1 MREALVEAVLR
12 AMYDKAKPEPAAWPF
27 QSKQVRKEDVI
38 CQPQTRSPQEE
49 KIKRRGPS
57 VLLVH

>member
-27 QSKQVRKEDVI
+27 QSSKYGRRTSFANHKLEA
-38 CQPQTRSPQEE
+38 PE
-49 KIKRRGPS
+49 KKR
-57 VLLVH
+57 